1 MATFI
6 LQCRI
11 GDTTNWWRLRAKR
24 TWFQIKSSNAP
35 TTPLQLEA
43 AIFDARTRFLLWSV
57 SEPVQIANRKAIW
70 LKNFNKAMDA
80 LMDDIKEL
88 AVSGATAIM
97 QPAEPQKK

>member
-1 MATFI
+1 
-6 LQCRI
+6 
-11 GDTTNWWRLRAKR
+11 
-24 TWFQIKSSNAP
+24 
-35 TTPLQLEA
+35 LQLEA